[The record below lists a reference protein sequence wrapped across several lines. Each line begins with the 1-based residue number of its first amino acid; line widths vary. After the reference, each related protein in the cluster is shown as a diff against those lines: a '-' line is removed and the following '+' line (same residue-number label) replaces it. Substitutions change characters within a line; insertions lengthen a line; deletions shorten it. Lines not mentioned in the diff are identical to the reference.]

1 MKTFTY
7 NRGLAARDPN
17 ECLVF
22 EPDITLEKVT
32 HIDLDSVL
40 SVLDG
45 MEPNDISPF
54 MSPAVGGFEYLRS
67 LENVVKAYAQGQLY
81 VMSGNF

>member
-7 NRGLAARDPN
+7 NRGLAPRDPN
-17 ECLVF
+17 ECRAF

-32 HIDLDSVL
+32 HIDLDSVMSGL
-40 SVLDG
+40 SG
-45 MEPNDISPF
+45 MEDDDISVF
-54 MSPAVGGFEYLRS
+54 MRPDVSGFVYLRTT
-67 LENVVKAYAQGQLY
+67 EQVVKAYAEGQLY